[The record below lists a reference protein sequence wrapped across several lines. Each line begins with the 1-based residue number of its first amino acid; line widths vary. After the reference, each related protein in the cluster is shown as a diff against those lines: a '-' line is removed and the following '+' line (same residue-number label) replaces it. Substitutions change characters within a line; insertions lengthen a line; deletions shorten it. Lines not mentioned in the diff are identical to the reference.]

1 MLSLAL
7 RLLVLI
13 VAVGIAPATH
23 AAAKIQR
30 VTTSAGIEAWL
41 VQEPRIPI
49 IAAEIAWRG
58 GSALE
63 PVGRE
68 GLARMLAGLLDEG
81 AGDLDANTF
90 KAALEDKAI
99 SLSFNADRDHMRA
112 SLKTLSEHRDEAFRL
127 LGLALTQPRLDAE
140 PLARVRGQLLVQLQR
155 SAADPDSIAART
167 WNQTAFA
174 GHAYGRPAEGT
185 NDSLNAIT
193 RDDLATFAKARFA
206 RDNIVI
212 GVVGD
217 IGPDELKR
225 LLDGAFGGLPERAVP
240 ATLAPIQPAVR
251 AAPLVIERDIPQS
264 VVLFGGP
271 GLKRADPDW
280 YAGYVANYILGGG
293 GFASRLT
300 EEVREKRGLVYSV
313 YSYLQPMDATA
324 LQIGGLGTRNET
336 AGEAIAL
343 VKAEIR
349 RLRETG
355 VTETELRNAKSYL
368 TGSFPLRLSSNGRIA
383 GTLVA
388 MQLDHL
394 GIDYLERYNSLIGG
408 VTLADVNRVVRRLMD
423 PDALLTVVVGKPS
436 GLGG

>member
-1 MLSLAL
+1 MLRLAL
-7 RLLVLI
+7 RLLVLGLI
-13 VAVGIAPATH
+13 VGFAPAAH

-30 VTTSAGIEAWL
+30 VTTAAGIEAWL

-49 IAAEIAWRG
+49 IAVEVAWRG
-58 GSALE
+58 GSAQE

-68 GLARMLAGLLDEG
+68 GLARMLSGLLDEG
-81 AGDLDANTF
+81 AGDLDANAF

-99 SLSFNADRDHMRA
+99 SLSFNAGRDHMRA

-140 PLARVRGQLLVQLQR
+140 PLTRVRGQLLVQLQR
-155 SAADPDSIAART
+155 SATDPDSIAART
-167 WNQTAFA
+167 WNETAFV

-185 NDSLNAIT
+185 ADSLNAIT

-206 RDNIVI
+206 RDNIVV

-217 IGPDELKR
+217 VGPDEVKR
-225 LLDGAFGGLPERAVP
+225 LVDAAFGSLPEKAAPV
-240 ATLAPIQPAVR
+240 ALAPVQPAVR
-251 AAPLVIERDIPQS
+251 AAPLVVERDIPQS
-264 VVLFGGP
+264 VVVFGGP
-271 GLKRADPDW
+271 GLKRGDPDW

-349 RLRETG
+349 RLRDTG
-355 VTETELRNAKSYL
+355 ITETELKNAKSYL

-394 GIDYLERYNSLIGG
+394 GIDYLERYNSLIEG